1 MLTQTAKI
9 LRYEVHNLIRSRW
22 VLLIALFFLLSTDA
36 MFRFGADPSK
46 AVISLMNIVLIVVPL
61 ISLSL
66 GIIYFYQSREFV
78 ELLLAQPVKR
88 TSIFI
93 GKVTGLA
100 TTLSLAFVAGVGIPF
115 LVHAANL
122 AAHWQNLATLLFVG
136 CMFILV
142 FTSMAFWI
150 ATRNED
156 KIRGFGTA
164 ILMWLYLSVV
174 YDGLILVAIHLF
186 REYPLERSLIVL
198 TTLNPI
204 DLGRIL
210 ILLQMDVSVLMG
222 YTGAVFQD
230 FFGSYAGLGLSAGM
244 LLLWVV
250 VPIAF
255 GLRSFQ
261 RKDF

>member
-1 MLTQTAKI
+1 MWNQTAKI
-9 LRYEVHNLIRSRW
+9 LRYEVHNLLRSRW
-22 VLLIALFFLLSTDA
+22 VLLIGLFFLLSTDA

-61 ISLSL
+61 ISLSM

-78 ELLLAQPVKR
+78 ELLLAQPLKR
-88 TSIFI
+88 ASIFL
-93 GKVTGLA
+93 GKVAGLA
-100 TTLSLAFVAGVGIPF
+100 TTLSLAFIIGIGIPF
-115 LVHAANL
+115 VMHSVSL
-122 AAHWQNLATLLFVG
+122 AAHWRNLVALLFVG

-142 FTSMAFWI
+142 FTSLAFWI
-150 ATRNED
+150 ATRHED
-156 KIRGFGTA
+156 RIRGFGTA
-164 ILMWLYLSVV
+164 ILIWLYLTVV

-198 TTLNPI
+198 TTLNPV

-222 YTGAVFQD
+222 YTGAVFED
-230 FFGSYAGLGLSAGM
+230 FFGSYSGVGLSAGM
-244 LLLWVV
+244 LVMWFV
-250 VPIAF
+250 VPIVF
-255 GLRSFQ
+255 GLRSFL